1 MTVKTAAVHPRSKH
15 LGITI
20 KINVLR
26 TQVLQEF
33 RGMLKIKWYVIDSG
47 VLREKPVPAIW
58 TTEDLG
64 KYGSDWFDIE
74 ESEPEELRNFLKP
87 LGLHPLVLDHCV
99 GKKNSPGVISYESEI
114 LVEVPASFDRL
125 ADDIAYLRLVLRP
138 TVLVTIRTGPMPS
151 LDVLIRGM
159 VAENAPEVH
168 HLPQIVFMI
177 LDDLAD
183 LNVRAQIEVRD
194 EIARMAKALVE
205 DSSSISTSDL
215 TRLRQQIDTL
225 VSLTENQSYS
235 VAGLSASDNK
245 TLQDPHQKAYLQDL
259 LSEAEIAQ
267 RGIYRLESRLNDLN
281 AYYQMASS
289 DRVDKRLRMLTIL
302 SVITLPLGLIAG
314 LLGMNVGGVPGLTNP
329 NGFAAVVI
337 SMIILMIIELWFF
350 KRGGW
355 FD

>member
-1 MTVKTAAVHPRSKH
+1 
-15 LGITI
+15 
-20 KINVLR
+20 
-26 TQVLQEF
+26 
-33 RGMLKIKWYVIDSG
+33 MLKMKWYVLDSG

-58 TTEDLG
+58 TAEQLS
-64 KYGSDWFDIE
+64 KYSYTWFDIE
-74 ESEPEELRNFLKP
+74 ESEPEELRRFLTP
-87 LGLHPLVLDHCV
+87 LGLHPLVLDRCV

-125 ADDIAYLRLVLRP
+125 VADPAYLRLVLRP
-138 TVLVTIRTGPMPS
+138 NVLLTIRTGLMPS
-151 LDVLIRGM
+151 LDGLIQDM
-159 VAENAPEVH
+159 IAENAPEIRY
-168 HLPQIVFMI
+168 LTQILFMI

-194 EIARMAKALVE
+194 EIAGMAKALVE
-205 DSSSISTSDL
+205 DSSSISSADL

-225 VSLTENQSYS
+225 VSLTESQSYS
-235 VAGLSASDNK
+235 VAGLSASDNE
-245 TLQDPHQKAYLQDL
+245 TLHDLHKKAYIQDL
-259 LSEAEIAQ
+259 VSEAEIAQ

-281 AYYQMASS
+281 AYYQMATS

-302 SVITLPLGLIAG
+302 SVITLPLGIIAG

-329 NGFAAVVI
+329 YGFTVVVI
-337 SMIILMIIELWFF
+337 SMIIITTVELWFF

>member
-1 MTVKTAAVHPRSKH
+1 
-15 LGITI
+15 
-20 KINVLR
+20 
-26 TQVLQEF
+26 
-33 RGMLKIKWYVIDSG
+33 MLKIKWYVLDSG
-47 VLREKPVPAIW
+47 VLQEKPFPAIW

-64 KYGSDWFDIE
+64 KYGNAWFDIE
-74 ESEPEELRNFLKP
+74 ESEPEELRSFLTP
-87 LGLHPLVLDHCV
+87 LGLHPLVLDHCL

-114 LVEVPASFDRL
+114 LVEVPASFDRSV
-125 ADDIAYLRLVLRP
+125 ADLAYLRLILRP

-151 LDVLIRGM
+151 LDVLIRGLI
-159 VAENAPEVH
+159 AEKAPAVH
-168 HLPQIVFMI
+168 HLSQILFMI

-183 LNVRAQIEVRD
+183 LNVKAQIEVRD

-205 DSSSISTSDL
+205 DSSSISSADL

-259 LSEAEIAQ
+259 VSEAEIAQ

-281 AYYQMASS
+281 AYYQMGSS
-289 DRVDKRLRMLTIL
+289 DRIDKRLRTLTIL

-314 LLGMNVGGVPGLTNP
+314 LLGMNVGGVPGLTSP
-329 NGFAAVVI
+329 NGFAAVVV
-337 SMIILMIIELWFF
+337 SMIIITAVELWFF

>member
-1 MTVKTAAVHPRSKH
+1 
-15 LGITI
+15 
-20 KINVLR
+20 
-26 TQVLQEF
+26 
-33 RGMLKIKWYVIDSG
+33 MLKMKWYVLDSG
-47 VLREKPVPAIW
+47 VLRETPVPAIW
-58 TTEDLG
+58 TAEELG
-64 KYGSDWFDIE
+64 KYSYTWFDIE
-74 ESEPEELRNFLKP
+74 ESKPEELRRFLTP
-87 LGLHPLVLDHCV
+87 LGLHPLVLDRCV

-125 ADDIAYLRLVLRP
+125 VADPAYLRLVLRP
-138 TVLVTIRTGPMPS
+138 SVLLTIRTGLMPS
-151 LDVLIRGM
+151 LDGLIRGM
-159 VAENAPEVH
+159 IAENAPEIRY
-168 HLPQIVFMI
+168 LTQILFMI

-194 EIARMAKALVE
+194 EIAGMAKALVE
-205 DSSSISTSDL
+205 DSSSISSADL

-235 VAGLSASDNK
+235 VAGLSASDNE
-245 TLQDPHQKAYLQDL
+245 TLQDLHKKAYLQDL
-259 LSEAEIAQ
+259 VSEAEIAQ

-281 AYYQMASS
+281 DYYQMATS

-302 SVITLPLGLIAG
+302 SVITLPLGIIAG

-329 NGFAAVVI
+329 YGFTVVVI
-337 SMIILMIIELWFF
+337 SMIIITMVELWFF

>member
-1 MTVKTAAVHPRSKH
+1 
-15 LGITI
+15 
-20 KINVLR
+20 
-26 TQVLQEF
+26 
-33 RGMLKIKWYVIDSG
+33 MLKMKWYVLDSG

-58 TTEDLG
+58 TAEELN
-64 KYGSDWFDIE
+64 KYSYTWFDIE
-74 ESEPEELRNFLKP
+74 ESEPEELRRFLTP
-87 LGLHPLVLDHCV
+87 LGLHPLALDHCV
-99 GKKNSPGVISYESEI
+99 GKKNSPGVISYEREI

-125 ADDIAYLRLVLRP
+125 VADPAYLRLVLRP
-138 TVLVTIRTGPMPS
+138 SVLLTIRTGLMPS
-151 LDVLIRGM
+151 LDGLIRGM
-159 VAENAPEVH
+159 IAENAPEIRY
-168 HLPQIVFMI
+168 LTQILFMI

-194 EIARMAKALVE
+194 EIAGMAKALVE
-205 DSSSISTSDL
+205 DSSSISSADL

-235 VAGLSASDNK
+235 VAGLSASDNE
-245 TLQDPHQKAYLQDL
+245 TLQDLHKKAYLQDL
-259 LSEAEIAQ
+259 VSEAEIAQ

-281 AYYQMASS
+281 AYYQMATS

-302 SVITLPLGLIAG
+302 SVITLPLGIIAG

-329 NGFAAVVI
+329 YGFTVVVI
-337 SMIILMIIELWFF
+337 SMIIITTVELWFF

>member
-1 MTVKTAAVHPRSKH
+1 
-15 LGITI
+15 
-20 KINVLR
+20 VLR
-26 TQVLQEF
+26 
-33 RGMLKIKWYVIDSG
+33 K
-47 VLREKPVPAIW
+47 KPVPAIW
-58 TTEDLG
+58 ATEELG
-64 KYGSDWFDIE
+64 KYGYAWFDIE
-74 ESEPEELRNFLKP
+74 ESEPEELRSFLTP

-125 ADDIAYLRLVLRP
+125 AADIAYLKLVLRP
-138 TVLVTIRTGPMPS
+138 TLLVTIRTGPMPS
-151 LDVLIRGM
+151 LDVLIRDM
-159 VAENAPEVH
+159 IAKNAPAVH

-194 EIARMAKALVE
+194 EIARMANAFVE
-205 DSSSISTSDL
+205 DSNSISAADL

-235 VAGLSASDNK
+235 MAGLSASDNK

-259 LSEAEIAQ
+259 VSEAEIAQ

-314 LLGMNVGGVPGLTNP
+314 LLGMNVGGVPGLTNT
-329 NGFAAVVI
+329 NGFNAVVI
-337 SMIILMIIELWFF
+337 SMIILTAVELWFF
-350 KRGGW
+350 KHGGW

>member
-1 MTVKTAAVHPRSKH
+1 M
-15 LGITI
+15 LNI
-20 KINVLR
+20 KLYVL
-26 TQVLQEF
+26 
-33 RGMLKIKWYVIDSG
+33 DSG
-47 VLREKPVPAIW
+47 KLREEPVPAIW
-58 TTEDLG
+58 TTEDLSR
-64 KYGSDWFDIE
+64 YGYAWFDIQE
-74 ESEPEELRNFLKP
+74 LEQESVELRRFLTP
-87 LGLHPLVLDHCV
+87 FGLHPLVLNHCV
-99 GKKNSPGVISYESEI
+99 GMKNSPGVISYESEI
-114 LVEVPASFDRL
+114 LLEVPASFDRL
-125 ADDIAYLRLVLRP
+125 VADPVYLRLVLRP
-138 TVLVTIRTGPMPS
+138 NLLITVRTGPMPS
-151 LDVLIRGM
+151 LDELIRGM
-159 VAENAPEVH
+159 IAGNAPDVH

-205 DSSSISTSDL
+205 DARTITSADL

-235 VAGLSASDNK
+235 MAGLSASDNE

-259 LSEAEIAQ
+259 VSEAEIAQ

-302 SVITLPLGLIAG
+302 SVITLPLGIIAG
-314 LLGMNVGGVPGLTNP
+314 LLGMNVGGVPALTNP
-329 NGFAAVVI
+329 NAFAGVVI
-337 SMIILMIIELWFF
+337 SMIILTAVELWFF

>member
-1 MTVKTAAVHPRSKH
+1 
-15 LGITI
+15 
-20 KINVLR
+20 
-26 TQVLQEF
+26 
-33 RGMLKIKWYVIDSG
+33 MLKIKLYVLDSG
-47 VLREKPVPAIW
+47 KLREKPVPATW
-58 TTEDLG
+58 TTEGLDKHG
-64 KYGSDWFDIE
+64 YAWFDID
-74 ESEPEELRNFLKP
+74 ESVPEPAELRSFLMP
-87 LGLHPLVLDHCV
+87 FGLHPLVLDHCV

-114 LVEVPASFDRL
+114 LVEVPASFDQL
-125 ADDIAYLRLVLRP
+125 ANDPAYLRLVLRP
-138 TVLVTIRTGPMPS
+138 NVLVTIRTGPMPS
-151 LDVLIRGM
+151 LDDLIQGM
-159 VAENAPEVH
+159 ISEDAPEGH
-168 HLPQIVFMI
+168 HLTQIVFMI

-183 LNVRAQIEVRD
+183 LNVSAQIEVRD

-205 DSSSISTSDL
+205 DAGTITAADL
-215 TRLRQQIDTL
+215 TQLRQRIDTL

-235 VAGLSASDNK
+235 MAGLNSSDNE

-259 LSEAEIAQ
+259 VSEADIAQ

-289 DRVDKRLRMLTIL
+289 DRVDRRLRILTIL
-302 SVITLPLGLIAG
+302 SVITLPLGIIAG

-337 SMIILMIIELWFF
+337 SMIILTAVELWFF

>member
-1 MTVKTAAVHPRSKH
+1 
-15 LGITI
+15 
-20 KINVLR
+20 
-26 TQVLQEF
+26 
-33 RGMLKIKWYVIDSG
+33 MLKIKLYVLDSG
-47 VLREKPVPAIW
+47 VLREKPVPAIR
-58 TTEDLG
+58 TTEDLDKNG
-64 KYGSDWFDIE
+64 YAWFDIE
-74 ESEPEELRNFLKP
+74 ESEPEELRTFLTP

-99 GKKNSPGVISYESEI
+99 GKKNSPGVFSYESEI

-125 ADDIAYLRLVLRP
+125 AADIAYLKLVLRP
-138 TVLVTIRTGPMPS
+138 TLLVTIRTGPMPS
-151 LDVLIRGM
+151 LDGLIRDM
-159 VAENAPEVH
+159 IAKNAPAVH

-194 EIARMAKALVE
+194 EIARMANAFVE
-205 DSSSISTSDL
+205 DSNSISSADL

-225 VSLTENQSYS
+225 FTLTENQSYS
-235 VAGLSASDNK
+235 MAGLSASDNK

-259 LSEAEIAQ
+259 VSEAEIAQ

-281 AYYQMASS
+281 AYYQMGSS

-314 LLGMNVGGVPGLTNP
+314 LLGMNVGGVPGLTSP
-329 NGFAAVVI
+329 NGFTVVVI
-337 SMIILMIIELWFF
+337 LMVILTAVELWFF

>member
-1 MTVKTAAVHPRSKH
+1 
-15 LGITI
+15 
-20 KINVLR
+20 
-26 TQVLQEF
+26 
-33 RGMLKIKWYVIDSG
+33 MLKIKWYVLDSG

-64 KYGSDWFDIE
+64 KYGYSWFDIE
-74 ESEPEELRNFLKP
+74 ESEPEELRSFLT
-87 LGLHPLVLDHCV
+87 LFGLHPLVLDHCV
-99 GKKNSPGVISYESEI
+99 GKKTSPGVISYESEI

-125 ADDIAYLRLVLRP
+125 VANLAYLRLVLRP
-138 TVLVTIRTGPMPS
+138 TVLVTIRTAPMPS
-151 LDVLIRGM
+151 LDDLIRGM
-159 VAENAPEVH
+159 IAENAPAVN

-183 LNVRAQIEVRD
+183 LNVSAQIEFRD

-205 DSSSISTSDL
+205 DSSSISAADL
-215 TRLRQQIDTL
+215 TRLRQQVDTL

-235 VAGLSASDNK
+235 VAGLSSSDNK

-259 LSEAEIAQ
+259 VSEADIAQ

-329 NGFAAVVI
+329 NGFVAVVV
-337 SMIILMIIELWFF
+337 SMMIITAVELWFF

>member
-1 MTVKTAAVHPRSKH
+1 MV
-15 LGITI
+15 
-20 KINVLR
+20 
-26 TQVLQEF
+26 F
-33 RGMLKIKWYVIDSG
+33 RDMLKIKLYVLDSG
-47 VLREKPVPAIW
+47 RLREKPVPAIW

-64 KYGSDWFDIE
+64 KYGYAWFDIDD
-74 ESEPEELRNFLKP
+74 SEPETVVLRSFLLP
-87 LGLHPLVLDHCV
+87 FDLHPLVLDHCV
-99 GKKNSPGVISYESEI
+99 GKKNSPGVISYEREI
-114 LVEVPASFDRL
+114 LVEVPASFDQL
-125 ADDIAYLRLVLRP
+125 ANDPAYLRLVLRP
-138 TVLVTIRTGPMPS
+138 NVLVTIRTGPMPS
-151 LDVLIRGM
+151 LDDLIQGM
-159 VAENAPEVH
+159 ISENAPEVL

-205 DSSSISTSDL
+205 DASSITAADL
-215 TRLRQQIDTL
+215 TGLRQQIDTL

-235 VAGLSASDNK
+235 MAGLDASDNK

-259 LSEAEIAQ
+259 VSEAEIAQ

-289 DRVDKRLRMLTIL
+289 DRVDRRLRMLTIL
-302 SVITLPLGLIAG
+302 SVITLPLGIIAG

-329 NGFAAVVI
+329 YAFAAVVI
-337 SMIILMIIELWFF
+337 SMIILTALELWFF

>member
-1 MTVKTAAVHPRSKH
+1 
-15 LGITI
+15 
-20 KINVLR
+20 
-26 TQVLQEF
+26 
-33 RGMLKIKWYVIDSG
+33 
-47 VLREKPVPAIW
+47 
-58 TTEDLG
+58 
-64 KYGSDWFDIE
+64 
-74 ESEPEELRNFLKP
+74 
-87 LGLHPLVLDHCV
+87 
-99 GKKNSPGVISYESEI
+99 VISYESEI

-125 ADDIAYLRLVLRP
+125 AADIAYLKLVLRP
-138 TVLVTIRTGPMPS
+138 TLLVTIRTGPMPS
-151 LDVLIRGM
+151 LDGLIRDM
-159 VAENAPEVH
+159 IAKNAPAVH

-194 EIARMAKALVE
+194 EIARMANAFVE
-205 DSSSISTSDL
+205 DSNSISSADL

-225 VSLTENQSYS
+225 FTLTENQSYS
-235 VAGLSASDNK
+235 MAGLSASDNK

-259 LSEAEIAQ
+259 VSEAEIAQ

-281 AYYQMASS
+281 AYYQMGSS

-314 LLGMNVGGVPGLTNP
+314 LLGMNVGGVPGLTSP
-329 NGFAAVVI
+329 NGFTVVVI
-337 SMIILMIIELWFF
+337 LMVILTAVELWFF

>member
-1 MTVKTAAVHPRSKH
+1 
-15 LGITI
+15 
-20 KINVLR
+20 
-26 TQVLQEF
+26 
-33 RGMLKIKWYVIDSG
+33 MLKMKWYVLDSG
-47 VLREKPVPAIW
+47 KLREKPVPAKW
-58 TTEDLG
+58 TAEELG
-64 KYGSDWFDIE
+64 KYGYIWFDIE
-74 ESEPEELRNFLKP
+74 ESKPEELRRFLTP

-125 ADDIAYLRLVLRP
+125 VADPAYLRLVLRP
-138 TVLVTIRTGPMPS
+138 SVLLTIRTGLMPS
-151 LDVLIRGM
+151 LDGLIRGM
-159 VAENAPEVH
+159 IAENAPEIRY
-168 HLPQIVFMI
+168 LTQILFMI

-194 EIARMAKALVE
+194 EIAGMAKALVE
-205 DSSSISTSDL
+205 DSSSISSADL

-245 TLQDPHQKAYLQDL
+245 TLQDLHKKAYLQDL
-259 LSEAEIAQ
+259 VSEAEIAQ

-281 AYYQMASS
+281 AYYQMATS

-302 SVITLPLGLIAG
+302 SVITLPLGIIAG

-329 NGFAAVVI
+329 YGFTVVVI
-337 SMIILMIIELWFF
+337 SMIIITTVELWFF

>member
-1 MTVKTAAVHPRSKH
+1 
-15 LGITI
+15 
-20 KINVLR
+20 
-26 TQVLQEF
+26 
-33 RGMLKIKWYVIDSG
+33 MLKIKLYMLDSG
-47 VLREKPVPAIW
+47 VLREKPLPAIW
-58 TTEDLG
+58 TTEDQG
-64 KYGSDWFDIE
+64 KNGYAWFDIE
-74 ESEPEELRNFLKP
+74 ESEPEELRTFLTP

-125 ADDIAYLRLVLRP
+125 AADIAYLKLVLRP
-138 TVLVTIRTGPMPS
+138 TLLVTIRTGPMPS
-151 LDVLIRGM
+151 LDGLIRDM
-159 VAENAPEVH
+159 IAKNAPAVH

-177 LDDLAD
+177 LDNLAD

-194 EIARMAKALVE
+194 EIARMANAFVE
-205 DSSSISTSDL
+205 DSNSISAADL

-235 VAGLSASDNK
+235 MAGLSASDNK

-259 LSEAEIAQ
+259 VSEAEIAQ

-281 AYYQMASS
+281 AYYQMGSS

-329 NGFAAVVI
+329 NGFAVVVI
-337 SMIILMIIELWFF
+337 LMVILTAVELWFF

>member
-1 MTVKTAAVHPRSKH
+1 MVMPGLTSTSRNRRLSNSAV
-15 LGITI
+15 
-20 KINVLR
+20 
-26 TQVLQEF
+26 
-33 RGMLKIKWYVIDSG
+33 
-47 VLREKPVPAIW
+47 
-58 TTEDLG
+58 
-64 KYGSDWFDIE
+64 
-74 ESEPEELRNFLKP
+74 FLTP
-87 LGLHPLVLDHCV
+87 FGLHPLILDHCV

-114 LVEVPASFDRL
+114 LVEVPASFDQL
-125 ADDIAYLRLVLRP
+125 LTDPAYLRLILRP
-138 TVLVTIRTGPMPS
+138 NILVTIRTGPMPT
-151 LDVLIRGM
+151 LDGLIRSM
-159 VAENAPEVH
+159 IAENAPAVH

-183 LNVRAQIEVRD
+183 LNVKAQIEVRD
-194 EIARMAKALVE
+194 EIAKMAKALVE
-205 DSSSISTSDL
+205 DSSSTSAADL

-259 LSEAEIAQ
+259 FSEAEIAQ

-281 AYYQMASS
+281 AYYQMRSS

-329 NGFAAVVI
+329 NGFAGVVI
-337 SMIILMIIELWFF
+337 SMIFLTAVELWIF
-350 KRGGW
+350 KHGGW

>member
-1 MTVKTAAVHPRSKH
+1 
-15 LGITI
+15 
-20 KINVLR
+20 
-26 TQVLQEF
+26 
-33 RGMLKIKWYVIDSG
+33 MLKIKLYVLDSG
-47 VLREKPVPAIW
+47 RLREEPVPEIW
-58 TTEDLG
+58 TTEDLSR
-64 KYGSDWFDIE
+64 YGYAWFDID
-74 ESEPEELRNFLKP
+74 ESEPEPVELRRFLTP

-99 GKKNSPGVISYESEI
+99 GKKNSPGVISYESET

-125 ADDIAYLRLVLRP
+125 AADPAYLRLVLRP
-138 TVLVTIRTGPMPS
+138 NILVTIRTGSMPS
-151 LDVLIRGM
+151 LDVLIQGM
-159 VAENAPEVH
+159 IAENAPAVH

-205 DSSSISTSDL
+205 DASSITAADL
-215 TRLRQQIDTL
+215 TQLRQKIDTL

-235 VAGLSASDNK
+235 MAGLSASDNE

-259 LSEAEIAQ
+259 VSEAEIAQ

-289 DRVDKRLRMLTIL
+289 DRVDKRLRLLTIL
-302 SVITLPLGLIAG
+302 SVITLPLGIIAG

-329 NGFAAVVI
+329 NAFAAVVV
-337 SMIILMIIELWFF
+337 SMIVLTAVELWFF

>member
-1 MTVKTAAVHPRSKH
+1 
-15 LGITI
+15 
-20 KINVLR
+20 
-26 TQVLQEF
+26 
-33 RGMLKIKWYVIDSG
+33 MLKIKWYVLDSG
-47 VLREKPVPAIW
+47 VLRERPLPAIG
-58 TTEDLG
+58 TIEDLV
-64 KYGSDWFDIE
+64 KYGYAWFDIE
-74 ESEPEELRNFLKP
+74 ESEPEELRSFLTP

-99 GKKNSPGVISYESEI
+99 SKKNLPGVISYESEI

-125 ADDIAYLRLVLRP
+125 VADLAYLRLVLRP

-151 LDVLIRGM
+151 LDVLIRGLI
-159 VAENAPEVH
+159 AENAPAVH

-194 EIARMAKALVE
+194 EIARMANALVE
-205 DSSSISTSDL
+205 DSSSISSADL

-259 LSEAEIAQ
+259 FSEAEIAQ

-281 AYYQMASS
+281 AYYQMGSS
-289 DRVDKRLRMLTIL
+289 DRIDKRLRTLTIL

-314 LLGMNVGGVPGLTNP
+314 LLGMNVGGVPGLTSP
-329 NGFAAVVI
+329 NGFAVVVI
-337 SMIILMIIELWFF
+337 SMIILTAVELWFF

>member
-1 MTVKTAAVHPRSKH
+1 
-15 LGITI
+15 
-20 KINVLR
+20 
-26 TQVLQEF
+26 
-33 RGMLKIKWYVIDSG
+33 MLKMKWYVLDSG

-58 TTEDLG
+58 TAEQLS
-64 KYGSDWFDIE
+64 KYSYTWFDIE
-74 ESEPEELRNFLKP
+74 ESKPEELRRFLTP

-125 ADDIAYLRLVLRP
+125 VADPAYLRLVLRP
-138 TVLVTIRTGPMPS
+138 NVLLTIRTGIMPS
-151 LDVLIRGM
+151 LDGLIRGM
-159 VAENAPEVH
+159 IAENAPEIRY
-168 HLPQIVFMI
+168 LTQILFMI

-194 EIARMAKALVE
+194 EIAGMAKALVE
-205 DSSSISTSDL
+205 DSSSISSADL

-235 VAGLSASDNK
+235 VAGLSASDNE
-245 TLQDPHQKAYLQDL
+245 TLQDLHKKAYLQDL
-259 LSEAEIAQ
+259 VSEAEIAQ

-281 AYYQMASS
+281 AYYQMATS

-302 SVITLPLGLIAG
+302 SVITLPLGIIAG

-329 NGFAAVVI
+329 YGFTVVFI
-337 SMIILMIIELWFF
+337 SMIIITTVELWFF

>member
-1 MTVKTAAVHPRSKH
+1 
-15 LGITI
+15 
-20 KINVLR
+20 
-26 TQVLQEF
+26 
-33 RGMLKIKWYVIDSG
+33 MLKMKWYVLDSG
-47 VLREKPVPAIW
+47 VLRETPVPAIW
-58 TTEDLG
+58 TAEELN
-64 KYGSDWFDIE
+64 KYSYIWFDIE
-74 ESEPEELRNFLKP
+74 ESKPEELRRFLTP

-125 ADDIAYLRLVLRP
+125 VADPAYLRLVLRP
-138 TVLVTIRTGPMPS
+138 SVLLTIRTGLMPS
-151 LDVLIRGM
+151 LDGLIRGM
-159 VAENAPEVH
+159 IAENAPEIRY
-168 HLPQIVFMI
+168 LTQILFMI

-194 EIARMAKALVE
+194 EIAGMAKALVE
-205 DSSSISTSDL
+205 DSSSISSADL

-235 VAGLSASDNK
+235 VAGLSASDNE
-245 TLQDPHQKAYLQDL
+245 TLQDLHKKAYLQDL
-259 LSEAEIAQ
+259 VSEAEIAQ

-281 AYYQMASS
+281 AYYQMATS

-302 SVITLPLGLIAG
+302 SVITLPLGIIAG

-329 NGFAAVVI
+329 YGFTVVFI
-337 SMIILMIIELWFF
+337 SMIIITTVELWFF

>member
-1 MTVKTAAVHPRSKH
+1 
-15 LGITI
+15 
-20 KINVLR
+20 
-26 TQVLQEF
+26 
-33 RGMLKIKWYVIDSG
+33 
-47 VLREKPVPAIW
+47 
-58 TTEDLG
+58 
-64 KYGSDWFDIE
+64 
-74 ESEPEELRNFLKP
+74 
-87 LGLHPLVLDHCV
+87 
-99 GKKNSPGVISYESEI
+99 
-114 LVEVPASFDRL
+114 
-125 ADDIAYLRLVLRP
+125 LRLVLRP
-138 TVLVTIRTGPMPS
+138 TILVTIRTAPMPS
-151 LDVLIRGM
+151 LDDLILGM
-159 VAENAPEVH
+159 IAENAPAVN

-183 LNVRAQIEVRD
+183 LNVSAQIEFRD

-205 DSSSISTSDL
+205 DSSSISAADL
-215 TRLRQQIDTL
+215 TRLRQQVDTL

-235 VAGLSASDNK
+235 VAGLSSSDNK

-259 LSEAEIAQ
+259 VSEADIAQ

-329 NGFAAVVI
+329 NGFAAVVV
-337 SMIILMIIELWFF
+337 SMTIITAVELWFF